1 MRIAAVVKPVAPLD
15 AASPELEGERTAA
28 GAAWTLNPFCLRAVA
43 QACELAAAVGDGT
56 VTVLCLGPSSA
67 ADALGD
73 AVNRAEATA
82 VSCEGVLVSDPA
94 FEGSDTLT
102 TARTLAAA
110 IDAAGGFDLVLTG
123 RRAVDV
129 DTGQVGPQLAEL
141 LGLPFAAGARFLSVR
156 RDTLRVRCEHDDGWV
171 QLDVELPAVVSCAER
186 LIDPGRASPSTRRPP
201 LGTID
206 AAALGPG
213 PWGRAASAVRV
224 EAVARRIVLRRRA
237 RLAGPVDTQI
247 GEAVAALRECG
258 ALDAGPPP
266 EALEPV
272 PPAQGERGDAVGV
285 LVEPTRVRT
294 ARQLLGAAARL
305 AVALDGHAVAL
316 TVEAPD
322 AEQLGSWGAD
332 AVVHLEGSTVAE
344 DVGGA
349 LAAWVRVASP
359 RAVLTPSTTWGR
371 EVGGR
376 AAARL
381 DAGLVGNAAE
391 VAVDGTGRLR
401 VQQPVLGGQQLAVV
415 TTRSP
420 VQLVAVRPGA
430 LTTPATRA
438 SGNVEVR
445 SMAVEARSR
454 VRIRSES
461 RDDDLEALA
470 NAPVVVGVGLGV
482 PRASYPVLGPLL
494 AALDAE
500 LGATRPVVDRGWLPH
515 ARQIGLTGRSVAPRL
530 YVAVGI
536 VGRAAHLVGVTGAE
550 TILAVHER
558 ADAPVFD
565 AADLGIVGD
574 WREVVPRLAA
584 ALGVEAAQARG

>member
-15 AASPELEGERTAA
+15 AASPELAGDRTGAA
-28 GAAWTLNPFCLRAVA
+28 PAWTLNPFCLRAVA

-67 ADALGD
+67 AEALADAL
-73 AVNRAEATA
+73 RQAEATA

-123 RRAVDV
+123 RHAVDV

-186 LIDPGRASPSTRRPP
+186 LIDPGQVSPSTWRPP
-201 LGTID
+201 LRTLD

-213 PWGRAASAVRV
+213 PWGRAATRCGSRRGRDGSCCGAGPAWPGRSTPRSPRRWRRCASAGRSTR
-224 EAVARRIVLRRRA
+224 ARHPRRSSRSPPRRA
-237 RLAGPVDTQI
+237 SGATRWGCWSSRPASGLPASCSGRRLGS
-247 GEAVAALRECG
+247 R
-258 ALDAGPPP
+258 
-266 EALEPV
+266 
-272 PPAQGERGDAVGV
+272 
-285 LVEPTRVRT
+285 
-294 ARQLLGAAARL
+294 
-305 AVALDGHAVAL
+305 VALDGHAVAL
-316 TVEAPD
+316 TVDAPD
-322 AEQLGSWGAD
+322 PERLGSWGAD

-349 LAAWVRVASP
+349 FAAWIRVASP
-359 RAVLTPSTTWGR
+359 RVVLSPSTTWGA
-371 EVGGR
+371 EVAAR

-381 DAGLVGNAAE
+381 EAGLVGNAAE
-391 VAVDGTGRLR
+391 VTVDGAGRLR
-401 VQQPVLGGQQLAVV
+401 VHQPVLGGQQLAVV

-420 VQLVAVRPGA
+420 VQLVSVRPGA
-430 LTTPATRA
+430 LTTPAARA
-438 SGNVEVR
+438 SGTVEVR

-470 NAPVVVGVGLGV
+470 NASVVVGVGLGV
-482 PRASYPVLGPLL
+482 PRAAYPLLGPLL

-536 VGRAAHLVGVTGAE
+536 VGRPAHLVGVTGAE